1 MKAEPILAAAAALLL
16 LPTSATAH
24 KLITKGLRVPVA
36 KSALT
41 IDPGIDWNRMN
52 ARPGRNAEAWTL
64 DGLALNEVT
73 FYGGVAGDHALFKE
87 VDKKNRPLPRFAANM
102 LPTDVVQLFESSYRI
117 AGGSA
122 LFAVDGIE
130 PATFAEHR
138 GFRFRY
144 HFTLENEVRRDG
156 EAAGAIVGGKLYLV
170 TYEAPTIYY
179 YGRNLVDYRALVA
192 SARLPGPSV
201 TIER

>member
-1 MKAEPILAAAAALLL
+1 MKFRLIVAALLL
-16 LPTSATAH
+16 TAAPARAH
-24 KLITKGLRVPVA
+24 TLIAKGVRVSVA

-41 IDPGIDWNRMN
+41 VDPAIDWNRMSS
-52 ARPGRNAEAWTL
+52 RPGRNAEAWTL

-73 FYGGVAGDHALFKE
+73 FYGGIANDRTLFKE
-87 VDKKNRPLPRFAANM
+87 VDKKNKPLPRFTAEM
-102 LPTDVVQLFESSYRI
+102 LPTDVVQLFETSYRV

-122 LFAVDGIE
+122 LFAVDQVE
-130 PATFAEHR
+130 PATFAERR

-144 HFTLENEVRRDG
+144 HFTLENEEVRRDG
-156 EAAGAIVGGKLYLV
+156 EATGAIVDGKLYLV

-179 YGRNLVDYRALVA
+179 YARNLNDYRAVAA

-201 TIER
+201 SVTK